1 MNFDDLYT
9 LALEAKGTKPGER
22 YFNTQRQIGP
32 RGITGTEAGISDD
45 GQAFSPETSRGYASG
60 PVGVVDNFEKRQ
72 KIDQMR
78 KYGVDPTKMA
88 SQKDVHQME
97 AENRMR
103 MRNSFALLFNSKS
116 FYSEFKDIYSKYMGR
131 PKKKEGEVRDDEKG
145 NKLRNSISYEEE
157 REFNRLVVEVD
168 RRASKITE
176 IRNEIEEL
184 TKLKAEA
191 QNNAGKIS
199 KINDEIKKL
208 RNKKYRIKDTEDRNN
223 IDDQIKQAQ
232 IQISILQSSAK
243 QSSINTYQ
251 KEIDRLG
258 KRLISDEGQYLEAT
272 QKLEELQDK
281 ISTVTEKN
289 IQNNDNVILLVKD
302 LIERTAKKLYLDT
315 KISNK
320 ISDEEIDSK
329 NVDFVKVPKD
339 VASKLKLLKQ
349 LSTDDNPIFSYID
362 EHKRQFQE
370 RLQTFNPKFLNANID
385 IGVMNVFEKLPAKI
399 LNKYFTSIASNAID
413 RKTIPLENLDSSPAY
428 ETLKTFISKL
438 ESIGNKEDWEDAK
451 TVLKPLIKKLP
462 FTDYNKKVINDKLKS
477 FWFRNSQGFSVAK
490 QLLSTVQSM
499 KKEVIS
505 ESFDELASRYASS
518 FDFDMNDFMID
529 LQEVHSLLESSGKR
543 FKKVVKNKKTGRTK
557 TVRYGQAGK
566 AKDGG
571 DRIRPGTSKGDAYC
585 ARSNKI
591 KGDWRNDPNSPN
603 RLSRKKWK
611 CKGDKSVK

>member
-32 RGITGTEAGISDD
+32 RGVTGTESGITDD
-45 GQAFSPETSRGYASG
+45 GQVFSPETSRGYASG

-72 KIDQMR
+72 KIDQMK

-88 SQKDVHQME
+88 SQKDVFQLE
-97 AENRMR
+97 AENNMR

-131 PKKKEGEVRDDEKG
+131 PKKKEGEVRDDEGG

-199 KINDEIKKL
+199 EINDGIKKL
-208 RNKKYRIKDTEDRNN
+208 RNKKYKIKDTEDRKN

-243 QSSINTYQ
+243 QSSIDRYQ
-251 KEIDRLG
+251 KEINRLG
-258 KRLISDEGQYLEAT
+258 KKLISDEGQYLEAT

-349 LSTDDNPIFSYID
+349 LTTDDNPIFSFID
-362 EHKRQFQE
+362 EHERQFQE

-399 LNKYFTSIASNAID
+399 LNKYFSSIASNAID

-428 ETLKTFISKL
+428 ETLKEFISKL
-438 ESIGNKEDWEDAK
+438 ESIRNKQDWEDAK
-451 TVLKPLIKKLP
+451 EVLKPMVKKLP
-462 FTDYNKKVINDKLKS
+462 FDKFNKKTINAKLKEFYS
-477 FWFRNSQGFSVAK
+477 VNRMGFTNVK
-490 QLLSTVQSM
+490 QLLSTIQSM
-499 KKEVIS
+499 KKEVIR
-505 ESFDELASRYASS
+505 ESFDELAAKYASS
-518 FDFDMNDFMID
+518 FNLDINDFMID
-529 LQEVHSLLESSGKR
+529 LQEVHSLLESSEKR

-591 KGDWRNDPNSPN
+591 KGDWRSDPNSPN

-611 CKGDKSVK
+611 CKGDKSAK

>member
-78 KYGVDPTKMA
+78 KYGLDTKKMA
-88 SQKDVHQME
+88 SQKDVYQME
-97 AENRMR
+97 AENNMR
-103 MRNSFALLFNSKS
+103 MRNSFALLFNLKS
-116 FYSEFKDIYSKYMGR
+116 FYSEFKKIYSNYMGR
-131 PKKKEGEVRDDEKG
+131 KEEADGET
-145 NKLRNSISYEEE
+145 NNLRNSISFEEE

-168 RRASKITE
+168 RRASNNTA
-176 IRNEIEEL
+176 IRNEIDDL
-184 TKLKAEA
+184 MKLKAEA
-191 QNNAGKIS
+191 ENAVNKIS
-199 KINDEIKKL
+199 EINDYIKKL
-208 RNKKYRIKDTEDRNN
+208 KNKKSKTKD
-223 IDDQIKQAQ
+223 IDKRDSIDEQIKQAQ
-232 IQISILQSSAK
+232 FDISLRQSSAK
-243 QSSINTYQ
+243 QSSLTTYQ
-251 KEIDRLG
+251 KEIDILG
-258 KRLISDEGQYLEAT
+258 KKLVSDEKQFLEAR

-281 ISTVTEKN
+281 ISTVTEEN
-289 IQNNDNVILLVKD
+289 IKNNDNVILLVKN
-302 LIERTAKKLYLDT
+302 LIKRTAEKLYLET
-315 KISNK
+315 KIANK
-320 ISDEEIDSK
+320 VSDDEIDSK

-339 VASKLKLLKQ
+339 IVSKLKLLQ
-349 LSTDDNPIFSYID
+349 TLTTDDNPIFSFID
-362 EHKRQFQE
+362 EHEKQFDDRMKE
-370 RLQTFNPKFLNANID
+370 FDSRLMNSNIN
-385 IGVMNVFEKLPAKI
+385 IGVMRMFDKLPAKV
-399 LNKYFTSIASNAID
+399 LGKYFSSIASNSLD
-413 RKTIPLENLDSSPAY
+413 RKTIPLENLDSNPAFVA
-428 ETLKTFISKL
+428 LKTFISKL
-438 ESIGNKEDWEDAK
+438 ESIGNKEDWENAK
-451 TVLKPLIKKLP
+451 TVLKPLIAKLP
-462 FTDYNKKVINDKLKS
+462 FTTLDKKIINDRLKS
-477 FWFRNSQGFSVAK
+477 FWFRNSQGFNVAR

-505 ESFDELASRYASS
+505 ESFDELAAKYASS
-518 FDFDMNDFMID
+518 FNLDINDFMID
-529 LQEVHSLLESSGKR
+529 LQEVHSLLENSEKR

>member
-32 RGITGTEAGISDD
+32 RGVTGTESGISDD
-45 GQAFSPETSRGYASG
+45 GQVFSPETSRGYASG

-72 KIDQMR
+72 KIDPMR

-88 SQKDVHQME
+88 SQKDVYQME
-97 AENRMR
+97 AENNMR
-103 MRNSFALLFNSKS
+103 MRNSFALLFNSKN
-116 FYSEFKDIYSKYMGR
+116 FYSEFKKIYSEYMGR
-131 PKKKEGEVRDDEKG
+131 KKEGDDE
-145 NKLRNSISYEEE
+145 NNNLRNSISFEEE
-157 REFNRLVVEVD
+157 REFNRLIVEVD
-168 RRASKITE
+168 RRASNITA
-176 IRNEIEEL
+176 IRNNIDEL

-191 QNNAGKIS
+191 ENAAGKIS
-199 KINDEIKKL
+199 EINDYIKRLK
-208 RNKKYRIKDTEDRNN
+208 NKKSKSKDTDLRNN
-223 IDDQIKQAQ
+223 IDEQIKQAQ
-232 IQISILQSSAK
+232 MDISLRQSSAK

-251 KEIDRLG
+251 KEINTLG
-258 KRLISDEGQYLEAT
+258 KTLISDEGQYLEAK

-289 IQNNDNVILLVKD
+289 IKNNDNVILLVKE
-302 LIERTAKKLYLDT
+302 LIKDKAKNLYLRY
-315 KISNK
+315 KIEND

-339 VASKLKLLKQ
+339 IASKLKLLKQ
-349 LSTDDNPIFSYID
+349 LSTDDNPIFSFID
-362 EHKRQFQE
+362 EHERQFQE
-370 RLQTFNPKFLNANID
+370 RMQEFDSRLMNSSINIGMMRMFD
-385 IGVMNVFEKLPAKI
+385 KLPAKI
-399 LNKYFTSIASNAID
+399 LGKYFSSIATNAID

-428 ETLKTFISKL
+428 EALKEFINKL
-438 ESIGNKEDWEDAK
+438 ESIRNKQDWEDATK
-451 TVLKPLIKKLP
+451 VLKPMVKKLP
-462 FTDYNKKVINDKLKS
+462 FSKLDKDIINDRLK
-477 FWFRNSQGFSVAK
+477 GFYSVNRMGFTNVK
-490 QLLSTVQSM
+490 QLLSTIQSM
-499 KKEVIS
+499 KKEVIG
-505 ESFDELASRYASS
+505 ESFDELAERYASS
-518 FDFDMNDFMID
+518 FNLDINDFMID
-529 LQEVHSLLESSGKR
+529 LQEVHSLLESSEKR

-611 CKGDKSVK
+611 CKGDKSAK